1 MKFFLCLFAAAVTAT
16 AAPRTLV
23 LTGTLTNTTGEVSA
37 PARLELTLEGDNVSA
52 RLVTSP
58 PLTGTGS
65 LTGRCVEGWC
75 DLSGS
80 LDGGFAVKFRGVLN
94 ARDFRGTYVA
104 TPPSGAVQYGR
115 FELAPIAAPP
125 ATK

>member
-1 MKFFLCLFAAAVTAT
+1 MKFFLCLFAAAATAT

-23 LTGTLTNTTGEVSA
+23 LTGTLTNTTVEISA
-37 PARLELTLEGDNVSA
+37 PARLELTLDGETVSA

-80 LDGGFAVKFRGVLN
+80 LDGGFTVKFRGVLN

-115 FELAPIAAPP
+115 FELTLSTASPP
-125 ATK
+125 AK